1 MAMQAGLQQKELF
14 DISELYLGIEC
25 GGSDATS
32 GIASN
37 PATGELSDPL
47 VDMGATT
54 VMSESIEWI
63 GGEHVLAK
71 RATTP
76 EIHNQIIQVCKD
88 YEAHLLAAGQDCR
101 AGQPT
106 PGNKAGGL
114 STLDEKSLLYTGFSQ
129 AARVVVV
136 HSDNGRG

>member
-1 MAMQAGLQQKELF
+1 MKA
-14 DISELYLGIEC
+14 
-25 GGSDATS
+25 
-32 GIASN
+32 
-37 PATGELSDPL
+37 
-47 VDMGATT
+47 
-54 VMSESIEWI
+54 SESVGKYDSEVRLYTNYAIKNI
-63 GGEHVLAK
+63 K
-71 RATTP
+71 K
-76 EIHNQIIQVCKD
+76 VCKD